1 MRMSRRVWLTGALAA
16 PAGAAGSYVV
26 WRRRRRQRG
35 ALPESVVRE
44 TIVGERRI
52 IESNSVPNHPVGD
65 FPNSHDPVTLSAQS
79 LHYEMPAVPKVAD
92 RTRPLAMWHFGV
104 ALNGVPFDPSGPFWA
119 GDGSSGWQFEVM
131 CPGNALALGID
142 VNNAHTQG
150 RGMYHYHGMP
160 TGLLWELRRQGPSRP
175 MQLLGHAA
183 DGFPIYGPDASSSS
197 DDLASPI
204 KRLRS
209 SYRLRSGRRASGP
222 GGRFDGTF
230 VEDYEY
236 QPGHGDLDECNGR
249 TGPTTEYPDGTYY
262 YVLTDDFPYIPRL
275 YRGEPD
281 ATFKHGPPP
290 GVSPPL
296 PHELRR
302 YRGMS

>member
-119 GDGSSGWQFEVM
+119 GEVQVADIGI
-131 CPGNALALGID
+131 PHDAARRVAALMA
-142 VNNAHTQG
+142 
-150 RGMYHYHGMP
+150 
-160 TGLLWELRRQGPSRP
+160 RP
-175 MQLLGHAA
+175 Q
-183 DGFPIYGPDASSSS
+183 
-197 DDLASPI
+197 SPC
-204 KRLRS
+204 
-209 SYRLRSGRRASGP
+209 Y
-222 GGRFDGTF
+222 
-230 VEDYEY
+230 
-236 QPGHGDLDECNGR
+236 
-249 TGPTTEYPDGTYY
+249 
-262 YVLTDDFPYIPRL
+262 
-275 YRGEPD
+275 
-281 ATFKHGPPP
+281 
-290 GVSPPL
+290 L
-296 PHELRR
+296 PHTETP
-302 YRGMS
+302 